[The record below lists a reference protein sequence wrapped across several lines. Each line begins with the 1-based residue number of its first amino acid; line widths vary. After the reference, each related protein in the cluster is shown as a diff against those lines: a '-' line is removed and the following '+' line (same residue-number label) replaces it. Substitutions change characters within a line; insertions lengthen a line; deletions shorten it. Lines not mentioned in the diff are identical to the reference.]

1 MNSPTTERIRALNDE
16 LRKNL
21 IGGLALITPGVAALG
36 QEAVERIV
44 KTLAVFDDFC
54 EANDPYG
61 EHDFGAFEADGHK
74 LFFKIDYY
82 DTNLT
87 YHSPDPSDPAVTER
101 VITIM
106 LAEEY

>member
-61 EHDFGAFEADGHK
+61 EHDFGAFELDGHK

>member
-1 MNSPTTERIRALNDE
+1 MNSPTTVRIRALNDE

-36 QEAVERIV
+36 QEAVERVV
-44 KTLAVFDDFC
+44 KTIAVFDDFC

-61 EHDFGAFEADGHK
+61 EHDFGAFEVDGHK

-87 YHSPDPSDPAVTER
+87 YRSPDPSNPAVTER

-106 LAEEY
+106 LADEY

>member
-36 QEAVERIV
+36 QDVVERIV

-61 EHDFGAFEADGHK
+61 EHDFGAFELDGHK